1 MPPLRVSPEPLELSL
16 LGEFRLS
23 VSGVCQVALPGGAR
37 RLLTLLA
44 LRNRTVSRE
53 VAAGTLWPDVSQVH
67 ASASLRVALCRLRS
81 VSRWAVTATPHDI
94 TLAPDA
100 TVDIEASR
108 VVAQQVMDPDYRPSR
123 SDGWGLRAIGALSA
137 DILPHWRQEWLL
149 FEAES
154 WRQVRLRALEA
165 LAARLTAEE
174 RFADAAAAAMAAVAA
189 EPLRETAR
197 ASLIRVHLAEGNQSE
212 AVREFHRYADQLRE
226 ELGLHPTPRLVEV
239 MRDHGASATW
249 APA

>member
-1 MPPLRVSPEPLELSL
+1 M
-16 LGEFRLS
+16 
-23 VSGVCQVALPGGAR
+23 
-37 RLLTLLA
+37 
-44 LRNRTVSRE
+44 
-53 VAAGTLWPDVSQVH
+53 
-67 ASASLRVALCRLRS
+67 
-81 VSRWAVTATPHDI
+81 
-94 TLAPDA
+94 
-100 TVDIEASR
+100 
-108 VVAQQVMDPDYRPSR
+108 
-123 SDGWGLRAIGALSA
+123 
-137 DILPHWRQEWLL
+137 L

-249 APA
+249 APV